1 MYKNRESLIMY
12 QDFDEYLDIVTFYKA
27 DLDCE
32 HFCQRSCRTLVHGL
46 PTKKVETV
54 SLAECGALLQGLMQK
69 SFYCEV
75 CQLAKLILVMPAT
88 NAVSERIFSA
98 TRHLKTY
105 LCM

>member
-54 SLAECGALLQGLMQK
+54 SLPECVWHFSKAWCRSPFTVKSVNLL
-69 SFYCEV
+69 
-75 CQLAKLILVMPAT
+75 
-88 NAVSERIFSA
+88 N
-98 TRHLKTY
+98 
-105 LCM
+105 